1 MIYEK
6 YKTKSTKKQGE
17 NEDAEKRLWRLS
29 GICAEN
35 SGSRR
40 RENKKLCE
48 ERTQMYAD
56 KIQDVI
62 AVTPG
67 GDLLFIIVAL
77 KMLTEA
83 AQKIDPKVTY
93 MAQRLF
99 DGMNYTSKS
108 GTFNANMTEAAARA
122 YADTLKR
129 K

>member
-1 MIYEK
+1 MKILRKDFGGYLEFV
-6 YKTKSTKKQGE
+6 KKVLE
-17 NEDAEKRLWRLS
+17 ADNEEM
-29 GICAEN
+29 
-35 SGSRR
+35 
-40 RENKKLCE
+40 KKLCE
-48 ERTQMYAD
+48 ERTQMYVD
-56 KIQDVI
+56 KIQDV
-62 AVTPG
+62 AKVTPG

-83 AQKIDPKVTY
+83 AQKIDPKVTH

-99 DGMNYTSKS
+99 DEMNYTSRS